1 MNVTTSTPCSSNP
14 KKRVLPS
21 PEDAADSKKN
31 RFHSRSMSESDLESS
46 AIMAHE
52 SKSGDLPLNNPPAQ
66 FTLDDV
72 QLEKIASFMK
82 NTFHPQI
89 DDIVQQTLQKQVA
102 ELVNS
107 IVTGVLE
114 GLNVKVVAL
123 EKENVDLKKRV
134 KYLEDSA
141 DQAEQYSRRNCLCIS
156 GLPEDDPASENTD
169 DIVLK
174 LAEAIHV
181 DLSLNDIDRSHRL
194 GKPDSQHN
202 VNQKPRDIVVKF
214 ATYRSRAKFY
224 KARVLTKDRG
234 YKGVYINEHLTRR
247 RNNLFY
253 QARRLVKSKHLQSA
267 WSFDGA
273 LFVKHFDDSIH
284 RINSESDLP

>member
-1 MNVTTSTPCSSNP
+1 MNVTTSTPCFSNP

-31 RFHSRSMSESDLESS
+31 RFHSQSMSESDLESS

-89 DDIVQQTLQKQVA
+89 DDIVQQTLQKQVT

-141 DQAEQYSRRNCLCIS
+141 DQAEQY
-156 GLPEDDPASENTD
+156 
-169 DIVLK
+169 
-174 LAEAIHV
+174 
-181 DLSLNDIDRSHRL
+181 
-194 GKPDSQHN
+194 
-202 VNQKPRDIVVKF
+202 
-214 ATYRSRAKFY
+214 AKFY

-234 YKGVYINEHLTRR
+234 HKGVYINEHLTRR